1 MELIE
6 TEELTAFLDAL
17 AAYFKVTGTLEPLA
31 QNAEDNRALSV
42 SVN

>member
-31 QNAEDNRALSV
+31 QNAEDNRALA
-42 SVN
+42 